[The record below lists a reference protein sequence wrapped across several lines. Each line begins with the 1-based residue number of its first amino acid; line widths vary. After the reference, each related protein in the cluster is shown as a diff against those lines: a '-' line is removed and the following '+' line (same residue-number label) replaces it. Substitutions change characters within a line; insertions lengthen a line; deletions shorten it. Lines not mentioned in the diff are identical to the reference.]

1 MLVCVP
7 IVVACRCPVCV
18 QWYSREPLSVYIQ
31 QHTRSCSTHQMHGQI
46 GCDSRQLA
54 CNAVLAAVARAAP
67 RAPPPPAPRAA
78 ASPSSV
84 SPRRARPPELSM
96 AQEVAEALG
105 LSVAADP
112 RAQFEGLGPRGMV
125 LTIPRGALRDVAH
138 AARA

>member
-1 MLVCVP
+1 MCVP

-31 QHTRSCSTHQMHGQI
+31 QHTSSCSTHQMHGQI

-54 CNAVLAAVARAAP
+54 CATQFSPP
-67 RAPPPPAPRAA
+67 RASAPRAA

-84 SPRRARPPELSM
+84 SPRRARPPELST

-112 RAQFEGLGPRGMV
+112 RAQ
-125 LTIPRGALRDVAH
+125 
-138 AARA
+138 